1 MSGLDTDAVAG
12 AIPPDCRRD
21 VEPAPAAIR
30 VGSDVL
36 VDAGPWQPRRGTSH
50 LLPAFSALSTI
61 DCSLRFELCVRVGD
75 AWSPWVGTVTIGPA
89 TFVPLAAE
97 AAGLRADVDVFTVT
111 PPAAQVRMRLRLRAD
126 DMERLLAEPW
136 LLTLSACD
144 LAPAEPA
151 PGPSSSVR
159 LAVPALSQM
168 REGGALS
175 ARVCAPTSV
184 AMVLAYLGAPAS
196 VARLAAEMF
205 HPALD
210 IYGVWPAGICAA
222 GRRGVL
228 GYLLRFPD
236 WAAARW
242 CLDRGLPI
250 VASVRYAAGE
260 LSGAA
265 VAQTPG
271 HLLVLTGYEG
281 DDVLVNDPAAPDTAT
296 VPRRYRLAELT
307 RVWLERA
314 GVGYVLFRPSTAR
327 WVATHRAWARDRRG

>member
-1 MSGLDTDAVAG
+1 VTTDLFAVASGVGPAAIAG

-21 VEPAPAAIR
+21 IEPAPPAVR
-30 VGSDVL
+30 VSADTL
-36 VDAGPWQPRRGTSH
+36 VETGPWRPRRGARH
-50 LLPAFSALSTI
+50 LLPAFSAISEI
-61 DCSLRFELCVRVGD
+61 DYSVRFELSVLARGV
-75 AWSPWVGTVTIGPA
+75 WSPWVTTVTIGSA
-89 TFVPLAAE
+89 SFAPLTAQAP
-97 AAGLRADVDVFTVT
+97 GLHADIDVFTAVA
-111 PPAAQVRMRLRLRAD
+111 PAEAVRMRLRLRAD
-126 DMERLLAEPW
+126 DAAALLAAPW

-144 LAPAEPA
+144 LVP
-151 PGPSSSVR
+151 PGPAAESVASAR

-168 REGGALS
+168 REGGALA
-175 ARVCAPTSV
+175 ARVCSPTSV
-184 AMVLAYLGAPAS
+184 AMVLAYLGATDS

-250 VASVRYAAGE
+250 IASVRYAAGE
-260 LSGAA
+260 LAGAA
-265 VAQTPG
+265 VVETPG

-281 DDVLVNDPAAPDTAT
+281 EDVLVNDAAAPDTTA
-296 VPRRYRLAELT
+296 VPRRYRLAQLT

-314 GVGYVLFRPSTAR
+314 GVGYVLFRP
-327 WVATHRAWARDRRG
+327 

>member
-1 MSGLDTDAVAG
+1 MKTDLFAVVSGLDTAAVAG

-30 VGSDVL
+30 VGTDAL
-36 VDAGPWQPRRGTSH
+36 VEAGPWQPRRGSKH
-50 LLPAFSALSTI
+50 LLPAFSSLSAI
-61 DCSLRFELCVRVGD
+61 GYSLRFELSVLAAG
-75 AWSPWVGTVTIGPA
+75 AWSPWVSTVTVGSASFAPLTA
-89 TFVPLAAE
+89 EVP
-97 AAGLRADVDVFTVT
+97 GLRADIDVFAVT
-111 PPAAQVRMRLRLRAD
+111 PSAEQVRMRLRLRAED
-126 DMERLLAEPW
+126 IESLLAEPW

-144 LAPAEPA
+144 LAPAEPGPE
-151 PGPSSSVR
+151 PGSSAR
-159 LAVPALSQM
+159 LAVPALCQM
-168 REGGALS
+168 REGGALG
-175 ARVCAPTSV
+175 ARVCSPTSV
-184 AMVLAYLGAPAS
+184 AMVLAYLGAPES
-196 VARLAAEMF
+196 VTRLAAEMF

-236 WAAARW
+236 WAGARW

-265 VAQTPG
+265 VAETPG

-281 DDVLVNDPAAPDTAT
+281 ADVLVNDPAAPDTAT

-314 GVGYVLFRPSTAR
+314 GVGYVLFRP
-327 WVATHRAWARDRRG
+327 

>member
-1 MSGLDTDAVAG
+1 MKTDLFAVVSGVDTAAVAG

-21 VEPAPAAIR
+21 VESAPAAIR
-30 VGSDVL
+30 VGTDTFVE
-36 VDAGPWQPRRGTSH
+36 AGPWQPRRGTKH
-50 LLPAFSALSTI
+50 LLPAFSSLSAI
-61 DCSLRFELCVRVGD
+61 GYSLRFEISVLAGG
-75 AWSPWVGTVTIGPA
+75 AWSPWVSTITVGPA
-89 TFVPLAAE
+89 SFAPLTAE
-97 AAGLRADVDVFTVT
+97 APGLRADIDVFTVA
-111 PPAAQVRMRLRLRAD
+111 PPAEQVRMRLRLRAD
-126 DMERLLAEPW
+126 DIESLLAGPW

-151 PGPSSSVR
+151 PEAVSSAR
-159 LAVPALSQM
+159 LTVPALSQM
-168 REGGALS
+168 REGGALGT
-175 ARVCAPTSV
+175 RVCSPTSV
-184 AMVLAYLGAPAS
+184 AMVLAYLGAPES
-196 VARLAAEMF
+196 VTRLAAEMF

-210 IYGVWPAGICAA
+210 IYGVWPAGISAA

-265 VAQTPG
+265 VAETPG

-281 DDVLVNDPAAPDTAT
+281 EDVLVNDPAAPDTAT
-296 VPRRYRLAELT
+296 VPRRYRLAQLT
-307 RVWLERA
+307 RVWLERT
-314 GVGYVLFRPSTAR
+314 GVGYVLFRP
-327 WVATHRAWARDRRG
+327 